1 MTETAVV
8 IKTNGRTALLR
19 IEKHPECEGC
29 KACAFKNGS
38 STVKVKARNLCGAK
52 TGQKV
57 IVRGE
62 KDNRVLASFITY
74 LLPVIFVA
82 LALIPGIVL
91 QLAEIYIFLLALGGL
106 AVGIG
111 AVILLD
117 KVLGKTK
124 GFGLEVCAVLPDAV
138 PDGTNETGAE
148 PPYPARESGAETES
162 AETEVE

>member
-29 KACAFKNGS
+29 KACAFKNGA

-57 IVRGE
+57 IVKGE
-62 KDNRVLASFITY
+62 KDNRVLASFIAY

-82 LALIPGIVL
+82 LGLIPGFVFGM
-91 QLAEIYIFLLALGGL
+91 AEIYIFLLGMAGL
-106 AVGIG
+106 AAGI
-111 AVILLD
+111 AVVVILD

-124 GFGLEVCAVLPDAV
+124 GFGLEVYAVLPEE
-138 PDGTNETGAE
+138 PMKEGTDGE
-148 PPYPARESGAETES
+148 PSPAPES
-162 AETEVE
+162 AETAEDPESESE